1 MTTTKSSIKKK
12 SYDLPVSRKFYQDLM
27 SRLDDILREV
37 FGDSAADYLRPAK
50 RMIDCYLNDNLEVI
64 PQTDIIPEVNIIFL
78 SLKAEI
84 NRARQRSLRARK
96 IVRVRRA
103 NRAREAEISSSETV
117 SAPRVTH
124 SSTAVEATAD
134 TSTVTV
140 DKGLSSEDIVT
151 ANHVRERPRHISLKW
166 KPTSGRQK
174 NPSHPYH
181 KSTYRNRI

>member
-1 MTTTKSSIKKK
+1 MTTTKSFLKKK

-37 FGDSAADYLRPAK
+37 FGDSAADHFRSAK
-50 RMIDCYLNDNLEVI
+50 RMIDCYLNNNLEVI
-64 PQTDIIPEVNIIFL
+64 PQTDIISEVNIIFL

-96 IVRVRRA
+96 IVRHRRA
-103 NRAREAEISSSETV
+103 NRAREAEISSSETA
-117 SAPRVTH
+117 SNPRVTP
-124 SSTAVEATAD
+124 SSTAVGTVAG

-166 KPTSGRQK
+166 KPTSRRSK
-174 NPSHPYH
+174 NSSHPYH
-181 KSTYRNRI
+181 KSSYRGRI